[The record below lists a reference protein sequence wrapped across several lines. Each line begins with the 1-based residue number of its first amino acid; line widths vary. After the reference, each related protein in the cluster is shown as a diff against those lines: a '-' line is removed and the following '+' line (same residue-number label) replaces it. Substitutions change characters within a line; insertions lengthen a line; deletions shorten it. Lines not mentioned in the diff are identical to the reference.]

1 MNLLILQP
9 SVSGYEVLIDFSNK
23 LLEATTSSS
32 DHMAFQYIANK
43 NLALEDT
50 LTDINKLTRRF
61 NITHVF
67 GFNAVYLN
75 LMPQIE
81 NQDLRYFGWLVDY
94 PTYHTSRLDSGYPSK
109 NIFTSNPQHS
119 HFIHAMT
126 QSTYAGPMHLGVSEI
141 AQGKS
146 YPMHLRPFD
155 VVFIGSWMD
164 LPEKPWEESSDEL
177 VKKLTQQA
185 LDILLSDDSAD
196 AFLVLDKKFK
206 HYGIDLTQNTSL
218 MNTLV
223 RFLDMYMRK
232 YLRLKMMRSIVQ
244 SGLKTL
250 IVGTGWSDHFSGDH
264 LYFHDPVDNHLIGEI
279 YKNCKIA
286 ICLNSNNGGCERA
299 YQAIASGCGVF
310 SFGGLPIERMA
321 QENQGIRVVASHT
334 AETHIA
340 AQLIHW
346 RNQIIEDTKVQ
357 PDPDYFL
364 AQHSWQQVA
373 KRLTMAMNEPVLI
386 E

>member
-1 MNLLILQP
+1 LHYVGWIVDHPLYL
-9 SVSGYEVLIDFSNK
+9 SN
-23 LLEATTSSS
+23 
-32 DHMAFQYIANK
+32 
-43 NLALEDT
+43 
-50 LTDINKLTRRF
+50 
-61 NITHVF
+61 
-67 GFNAVYLN
+67 
-75 LMPQIE
+75 
-81 NQDLRYFGWLVDY
+81 
-94 PTYHTSRLDSGYPSK
+94 RLDIGYPSK

-346 RNQIIEDTKVQ
+346 RNQIIEDTSVQ
-357 PDPDYFL
+357 PDPDTFV
-364 AQHSWQQVA
+364 AEHSWQQVA
-373 KRLTMAMNEPVLI
+373 KKLTMAMNEPVLI

>member
-1 MNLLILQP
+1 MNLLVLPP
-9 SVSGYEVLIDFSNK
+9 SVSSYEVLVDFSNK
-23 LLEATTSSS
+23 LLEATTNSSE
-32 DHMAFQYIANK
+32 HMAFQYIANK
-43 NLALEDT
+43 NLAVEDT
-50 LTDINKLTRRF
+50 LTDLNKLIRRL
-61 NITHVF
+61 NITHVI

-75 LMPQIE
+75 LIPLIE
-81 NQDLRYFGWLVDY
+81 NQDLQYFGWLVDY
-94 PTYHTSRLDSGYPSK
+94 PVYHISRLDSGYPSR
-109 NIFTSNPQHS
+109 NIFTSNPNHS
-119 HFIHAMT
+119 HFIDVMT
-126 QSTYAGPMHLGVSEI
+126 QSTYAGSMQLGVDSV
-141 AQGKS
+141 AQGLS
-146 YPMHLRPFD
+146 FPMHLRPFD
-155 VVFIGSWMD
+155 VVFTGSWMD
-164 LPEKPWEESSDEL
+164 LPDKPWEKSSDQR

-206 HYGIDLTQNTSL
+206 HYGIDLNQNTNL

-250 IVGTGWSDHFSGDH
+250 IVGSGWSDHFSGDH

-310 SFGGLPIERMA
+310 SFGGVPIENLA
-321 QENQGIRVVASHT
+321 LENSGIRVVASHKT
-334 AETHIA
+334 ETDIA
-340 AQLIHW
+340 TELIHW
-346 RNQIIEDTKVQ
+346 RDQIIEDTSVQ
-357 PDPDYFL
+357 PDPDTFV
-364 AQHSWQQVA
+364 AEHSWQQVA
-373 KRLTMAMNEPVLI
+373 KKLTLAMNEQVLVQ
-386 E
+386 